1 MFKNFKKIK
10 KNKGVTLVELLVVIF
25 IFVVISGITIFD
37 YGKFRSSLSVQN
49 LADDIA
55 LSVRKAQGYA
65 IGVHSEGS
73 AFNIGYGVHFTL
85 NPNNVDNQYSGN
97 NSSFILF
104 SDMGTSEDKMY
115 SHGSQCGNPEEGD
128 ECLEM
133 LNIAST
139 DIITGIQYFPG
150 GTLVTKDINPKGTL
164 DIVFKRPDPEPIFC
178 YKDRLDKTSCEAG
191 GSNNISNPITS
202 VEITLST
209 VSAPTVSKKIKIS
222 NNGQISVN

>member
-10 KNKGVTLVELLVVIF
+10 QNEGVTLVELLVVIF

-55 LSVRKAQGYA
+55 LSLRKAQGYA
-65 IGVHSEGS
+65 IGVHSEDSG
-73 AFNIGYGVHFTL
+73 FNIGYGVHFTL
-85 NPNNVDNQYSGN
+85 NPDVVENQYSGT
-97 NSSFILF
+97 NSSFVLF
-104 SDMGTSEDKMY
+104 SDMGISEDKMY
-115 SHGSQCGNPEEGD
+115 NPDNQCGNPSAND

-139 DIITGIQYFPG
+139 DIITGIQYFPDG
-150 GTLVTKDINPKGTL
+150 ALITKDTNPEGTL
-164 DIVFKRPDPEPIFC
+164 DIVFKRPNPEPIFC
-178 YKDRLDKTSCEAG
+178 YKTAL
-191 GSNNISNPITS
+191 SNNSCAAGFDNIANPITS

-209 VSAPTVSKKIKIS
+209 VSAPTVSKKLKIS